1 MLPFARLKWP
11 EMRPLARELIER
23 IHAGHA
29 AEEFSLPVVDF
40 VRVFAPNASEAEL
53 VKVAQRGAIEF
64 NSDSPDGGA
73 FQLPEG
79 DRATFDL
86 GRDGFVLRIPVRMS
100 GRYEIYTDG
109 FRVLFNEGEELE
121 GCKRLVLLVCN
132 RIVTVD
138 VTTERIYAH
147 APVKLFDLCVEFD

>member
-11 EMRPLARELIER
+11 EMRPLAEELVER

-29 AEEFSLPVVDF
+29 QGEFSMPVVDF
-40 VRVFAPNASEAEL
+40 VRVFAPNASEEEL
-53 VKVAQRGAIEF
+53 AKVGRRGALEF
-64 NSDSPDGGA
+64 TSDSSDGGG

-86 GRDGFVLRIPVRMS
+86 GREGFVLRIPVRMS
-100 GRYEIYTDG
+100 GRYEIYAGG
-109 FRVLFNEGEELE
+109 FRVRFNEGEELE
-121 GCKRLVLLVCN
+121 GCKRLFLLVCN
-132 RIVTVD
+132 RVITVD

-147 APVKLFDLCVEFD
+147 APVKLFDLCVEFN

>member
-11 EMRPLARELIER
+11 EMRPLAVELIER
-23 IHAGHA
+23 IHAGHV
-29 AEEFSLPVVDF
+29 ERNFSMPVVDF
-40 VRVFAPNASEAEL
+40 VRVFAPDASEAEL
-53 VKVAQRGAIEF
+53 AKVAQRGALEF
-64 NSDSPDGGA
+64 TADASDGGV

-79 DRATFDL
+79 ERATFDL
-86 GRDGFVLRIPVRMS
+86 GREGFALRLPVRMS

>member
-11 EMRPLARELIER
+11 EMRPLAEELIAR

-29 AEEFSLPVVDF
+29 QGNFSMPVVDF
-40 VRVFAPNASEAEL
+40 VRVFSPDASEAEL
-53 VKVAQRGAIEF
+53 AKVAGRGALEF
-64 NSDSPDGGA
+64 TSDASECGA

-79 DRATFDL
+79 ARATFDL
-86 GRDGFVLRIPVRMS
+86 GREGFVLRIPVRMS
-100 GRYEIYTDG
+100 GRYEVFADG

-121 GCKRLVLLVCN
+121 GCKRLFLLVCN
-132 RIVTVD
+132 RIITVD

-147 APVKLFDLCVEFD
+147 AHVKLLDMCVEFN

>member
-11 EMRPLARELIER
+11 EMRPLAVELIER

-29 AEEFSLPVVDF
+29 QGDFSMPVVDF
-40 VRVFAPNASEAEL
+40 VRIFAPDASEAEL
-53 VKVAQRGAIEF
+53 AKVARRGALEF
-64 NSDSPDGGA
+64 VADASDGGT
-73 FQLPEG
+73 FQLPVGE
-79 DRATFDL
+79 RATFDL
-86 GRDGFVLRIPVRMS
+86 GREGFALRLPVRMS
-100 GRYEIYTDG
+100 GRYEIYADG

-121 GCKRLVLLVCN
+121 GCKRLFLLVCN

>member
-11 EMRPLARELIER
+11 EMRPLAVELIER

-29 AEEFSLPVVDF
+29 QGDFSMPVVDF
-40 VRVFAPNASEAEL
+40 VRVFAPDASEAEL
-53 VKVAQRGAIEF
+53 VKVALRGALEF
-64 NSDSPDGGA
+64 AANASDGGA

-79 DRATFDL
+79 ERATFDL
-86 GRDGFVLRIPVRMS
+86 GREGFALRLPVRMS
-100 GRYEIYTDG
+100 GRYEIYADG

-121 GCKRLVLLVCN
+121 GCKRLFLLVCN